1 MSQTGEILSFV
12 NGQESIYEQL
22 EQLRNE
28 EPRIKET
35 GLSHDMAEPSL
46 PSQRTDPGQK
56 TGI

>member
-46 PSQRTDPGQK
+46 PSQRTEP
-56 TGI
+56 